1 MDVKDYYD
9 LLGVSRNASDKEIKK
24 AYRNLARKHHPD
36 TNPDDPAAADR
47 FKEINEAY
55 EVLSDPDKRSK
66 YDQFGTA
73 WNQYQQAG
81 DQGGFNWSAWGGN
94 PGGYGTYTRVDNI
107 EDIFGGSGGFSDF
120 FETLFGGRRGQQTTG
135 RRTFSQR
142 GQDIEQS
149 MQITLAEAYHGG
161 TRRIV
166 KDGRE
171 LEVKIPKG
179 VKTGSKIRLSGEG
192 MPGMGEGAHGDL
204 YLVVE
209 VLEDPRYERDD
220 DNLYVD
226 VDVPLY
232 TMLLGG
238 KVQVPTMDGTVT
250 LTVPPETTNGSKFR
264 LRGKGMPKLKN
275 PDKSGDMYAVVHVE
289 LPTNLSSEEVE
300 LLEQL
305 QDMRR

>member
-9 LLGVSRNASDKEIKK
+9 LLGVSRQATDKEIKK
-24 AYRNLARKHHPD
+24 AYRNLAREYHPD
-36 TNPDDPAAADR
+36 ANPDDPTAADK

-55 EVLSDPDKRSK
+55 EVLSDPEKRAK
-66 YDQFGTA
+66 YDQFGSA

-81 DQGGFNWSAWGGN
+81 TEGGFNWSAWNGN
-94 PGGYGTYTRVDNI
+94 PGDYGTYTRVDNI

-120 FETLFGGRRGQQTTG
+120 FETLFGGRRGQTTG

-149 MQITLAEAYHGG
+149 MQVTLTEAYHGG
-161 TRRIV
+161 TRRIS

-179 VKTGSKIRLSGEG
+179 VKSGSRIRLSGEG
-192 MPGMGEGAHGDL
+192 MPGIGNAEPGDL
-204 YLVVE
+204 YLVIDV
-209 VLEDPRYERDD
+209 VNDRRFERDG
-220 DNLYVD
+220 DNLYVT
-226 VDVPLY
+226 VNVPLY

-238 KVQVPTMDGTVT
+238 AVQVQTMSGQVK
-250 LTVPPETTNGSKFR
+250 LTIPPETSNGTKFR

-275 PDKSGDMYAVVHVE
+275 PDQYGDMYAVAEVV
-289 LPTNLSSEEVE
+289 LPTNLKSEEVE

-305 QDMRR
+305 QDLRG

>member
-9 LLGVSRNASDKEIKK
+9 LLGVSRNATDKEIKK
-24 AYRNLARKHHPD
+24 AYRSLARKYHPD
-36 TNPDDPAAADR
+36 TNPDDPKATDK
-47 FKEINEAY
+47 FKEISEAY
-55 EVLSDPDKRSK
+55 EVLSDPDKRAK
-66 YDQFGTA
+66 YDQFGSA

-81 DQGGFNWSAWGGN
+81 SDGGFNWSAWSGN
-94 PGGYGTYTRVDNI
+94 PSDYGTYTRVDNI

-120 FETLFGGRRGQQTTG
+120 FETLFGGRRGQTAG
-135 RRTFSQR
+135 RRGFSQR

-149 MQITLAEAYHGG
+149 MQISLAEAYHGG

-179 VKTGSKIRLSGEG
+179 VKTSSRIRLSGEG
-192 MPGMGEGAHGDL
+192 MPGIGGGESGDL
-204 YLVVE
+204 YLVVD
-209 VLEDPRYERDD
+209 VLNDRRFERDGD
-220 DNLYVD
+220 DLV
-226 VDVPLY
+226 VTIDVPLY

-238 KVQVPTMDGTVT
+238 KVDLPTMSGSVS
-250 LTVPPETTNGSKFR
+250 LTIPPETTNGAKFR

-275 PDKSGDMYAVVHVE
+275 LNQHGDMYAIVQVE
-289 LPTNLSSEEVE
+289 LPTNLSGEEVE
-300 LLEQL
+300 LIEQL